1 MGYIR
6 YYVVPAELEIT
17 PRRIAEEDKMQN
29 WWLAGYIRSCCQLSF
44 HHQLLD
50 YCLQA
55 KKMLC
60 FIFFFGEHVS
70 YVGSQSLRAPAR
82 RVTSGR
88 FATDPTTCT
97 HEWSRG
103 TRCTV
108 NEKIKK
114 IYNKKSDSKFQTK

>member
-1 MGYIR
+1 MTSR
-6 YYVVPAELEIT
+6 
-17 PRRIAEEDKMQN
+17 
-29 WWLAGYIRSCCQLSF
+29 LSF

-97 HEWSRG
+97 HEWLRG

-108 NEKIKK
+108 NEKKK
-114 IYNKKSDSKFQTK
+114 YTTKIQTQSFKGNNQKKFGKI